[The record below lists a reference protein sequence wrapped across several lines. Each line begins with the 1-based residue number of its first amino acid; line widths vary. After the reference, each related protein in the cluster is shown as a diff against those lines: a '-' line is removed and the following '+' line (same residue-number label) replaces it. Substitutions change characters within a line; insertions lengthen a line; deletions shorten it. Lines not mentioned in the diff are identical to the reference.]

1 MKQNNW
7 FQEIING
14 LNGFVHI
21 TFGMIFIIIGI
32 VGIFVPIIPGIVF
45 ILLGLFLLGGHK
57 LVHKV
62 KLLIIK
68 KSSK

>member
-21 TFGMIFIIIGI
+21 VVGAFFIVIGIIGL
-32 VGIFVPIIPGIVF
+32 FVPVIPGILL
-45 ILLGLFLLGGHK
+45 ILFGLFLIGGRK
-57 LVHKV
+57 LLHKV
-62 KLLIIK
+62 KELVTRQK
-68 KSSK
+68 

>member
-7 FQEIING
+7 FQEIIND

-21 TFGMIFIIIGI
+21 TFGIIFIIIGI
-32 VGIFVPIIPGIVF
+32 VGIFVPIIPGILL

-57 LVHKV
+57 LVHKI
-62 KLLIIK
+62 KAFIIK
-68 KSSK
+68 RK